1 MWRVSLAATVLGG
14 TIDIGIRVQF
24 RCSMKP
30 LAISPD
36 HIDNDHI
43 GMIITR
49 DQPTEGKTYRKGHK
63 IAPDD
68 LVPLAASSQPIH
80 AILLEEGDV
89 PESIAVP
96 RIAEAIRGEHTTLQP
111 MVQGRINIRS
121 SVRGLLRIDT
131 SALLQLNLDP
141 EIGIFTHYDSV
152 AVDAETMIAGV
163 KIAPVAMD
171 LSRLDAALG
180 ALSGPIVNMLP
191 FQPLKVVC
199 IVTEALQGR
208 VRDRFEQ
215 TLQEKM
221 DWYGADLQRIV
232 WLDENPD
239 AIEGAIQTEV
249 ENADL
254 LFTAGSHMMD
264 PLDPILVALEKSDAE
279 MVRLGAPA
287 HPGSMV
293 WVAWHEATQTPILS
307 LASCS
312 MFSRSTVADLLM
324 PHIFAGER
332 VTNETF
338 AALGH
343 GGLLDR
349 GMDWRFPPYRIEP

>member
-1 MWRVSLAATVLGG
+1 MIPMSIPPT
-14 TIDIGIRVQF
+14 TIRIE
-24 RCSMKP
+24 
-30 LAISPD
+30 
-36 HIDNDHI
+36 HI
-43 GMIITR
+43 GMVITR
-49 DQPTEGKTYRKGHK
+49 DQRTDGKTFRKGHA
-63 IAPDD
+63 IAAED
-68 LVPLAASSQPIH
+68 LPELATSTQRIH
-80 AILLEEGDV
+80 AVLLEDSDI
-89 PESIAVP
+89 PEAIAVP
-96 RIAEAIRGEHTTLQP
+96 RIAEAIRGTHTTLQP

-131 SALLQLNLDP
+131 DALLALNLNP
-141 EIGIFTHYDSV
+141 EIGVFTHYDGV
-152 AVDAETMIAGV
+152 AVNADTMVAGV

-171 LSRLDAALG
+171 GGQLEAAL
-180 ALSGPIVNMLP
+180 AAVSRPIVDVLP
-191 FQPLKVVC
+191 FQPLKATC

-232 WLDENPD
+232 WIDEEPEQIVN
-239 AIEGAIQTEV
+239 GIQSAAAES
-249 ENADL
+249 DL

-264 PLDPILVALEKSDAE
+264 PLDPIMMALENVGAE
-279 MVRLGAPA
+279 LIRLGAPA

-293 WVAWHEATQTPILS
+293 WVAWHEATRTPILS

-324 PHIFAGER
+324 PLIFAGES

-338 AALGH
+338 AQLGH

-349 GMDWRFPPYRIEP
+349 GMDWRFPPYRTD

>member
-1 MWRVSLAATVLGG
+1 
-14 TIDIGIRVQF
+14 
-24 RCSMKP
+24 MKP
-30 LAISPD
+30 TAISP
-36 HIDNDHI
+36 IQLNAEHI
-43 GMIITR
+43 GRIITR
-49 DQPTEGKTYRKGHK
+49 DQPTDAKTYRKGHE
-63 IAPDD
+63 IAAED
-68 LVPLAASSQPIH
+68 LSDLATSSQPIH
-80 AILLEEGDV
+80 SVLLEEGDIA
-89 PESIAVP
+89 ESIAVP
-96 RIAEAIRGEHTTLQP
+96 RIAEAVRGEHTTLQP
-111 MVQGRINIRS
+111 MVQGRMNIRS

-131 SALLQLNLDP
+131 EALLQLNRDP
-141 EIGIFTHYDSV
+141 EIGVFTHYDSV
-152 AVDAETMIAGV
+152 AVNADTMIAGV

-171 LSRLDAALG
+171 GARLDAAL
-180 ALSGPIVNMLP
+180 ADVPGPIVEVLP

-232 WLDENPD
+232 WLDEDAEVIAD
-239 AIEGAIQTEV
+239 AIHNQV
-249 ENADL
+249 SDADL

-264 PLDPILVALEKSDAE
+264 PLDPILVALEKSGAE
-279 MVRLGAPA
+279 LVRLGAPA

-293 WVAWHEATQTPILS
+293 WVAWHEASQTPIVS

-312 MFSRSTVADLLM
+312 MFSRSTVADLMM

-332 VTNETF
+332 ITNETF
-338 AALGH
+338 ALLGH

-349 GMDWRFPPYRIEP
+349 GMDWRFPPYREEK